1 MMTTPVFTALK
12 NDDAD
17 SISEENAD
25 ITQMPLLVR

>member
-25 ITQMPLLVR
+25 IT